1 MKDPPA
7 THYPS
12 FPPPSSIGHC
22 PLELD
27 LHAHKVSLSNPRFTV
42 AATSGAA
49 ARRKPAKDLNAT
61 TSRSMISTNRV
72 SEPPAASIQ
81 FL

>member
-1 MKDPPA
+1 MKDSPA

-12 FPPPSSIGHC
+12 FPPPSSFGHC

-27 LHAHKVSLSNPRFTV
+27 LHTKSPKHPQFTV

-61 TSRSMISTNRV
+61 TRPQYDQY
-72 SEPPAASIQ
+72 EQ
-81 FL
+81 GF

>member
-1 MKDPPA
+1 MKDSPA

-12 FPPPSSIGHC
+12 FPPPSSLSHC

-27 LHAHKVSLSNPRFTV
+27 LHTKSLSNPRFTV

-61 TSRSMISTNRV
+61 TRPQYDQY
-72 SEPPAASIQ
+72 EQ
-81 FL
+81 GF